1 MFAFYLFHLIC
12 FELWKSG
19 VLYFINLWKLLD
31 NISSDISCALFSL
44 FFLCDFK
51 YTQIEI
57 FILFTSLLLTLFF
70 YLKIDLFKRDDPNKI
85 RNERGETTTDTTE
98 IQRVVRNYYEQ
109 LYAKKFEHLGE
120 IDRFLEKYNLPKLN
134 QEESESPHRP
144 ITAGEIDAVI
154 EKLPSHKSPLPD
166 SFTGEFYK
174 TFKGELT
181 PILLRLFKKS
191 KKREDSQTLFMKSAS
206 F

>member
-134 QEESESPHRP
+134 QKEAESLNRL
-144 ITAGEIDAVI
+144 ITADETEEVI
-154 EKLPSHKSPLPD
+154 KKLLTHKSLGMY
-166 SFTGEFYK
+166 SFPGEFYK
-174 TFKGELT
+174 AFKEELT
-181 PILLRLFKKS
+181 PILVR
-191 KKREDSQTLFMKSAS
+191 
-206 F
+206 